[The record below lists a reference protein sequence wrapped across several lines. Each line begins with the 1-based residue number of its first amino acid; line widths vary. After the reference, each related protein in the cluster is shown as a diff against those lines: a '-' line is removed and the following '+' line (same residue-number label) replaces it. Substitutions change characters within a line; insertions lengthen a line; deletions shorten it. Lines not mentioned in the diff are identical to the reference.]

1 MILPCCRRHTR
12 HTDYISDF
20 TVHERDSCLLSVSGD
35 ATLSVIDLNKR
46 CHRAR
51 SEDDNDD
58 ELLAVAVVKQG
69 RKVLCG
75 SQSGVINL
83 FSWGHFKDCSD
94 RFPGHP
100 ESVSAAVLGVLGGA
114 LCVFAARCAVAA
126 DNAKDSCVHPGAE
139 FFVCL
144 VVGLC
149 KPGLAS

>member
-1 MILPCCRRHTR
+1 MTSTRHSK

-20 TVHERDSCLLSVSGD
+20 TLHAKENALVSVSGD

-46 CHRAR
+46 CHVAR

-58 ELLAVAVVKQG
+58 ELLSAAVLKGG
-69 RKVLCG
+69 RKLLAG

-100 ESVSAAVLGVLGGA
+100 ESVRGYCQQLLRVQQLLDLRGITHKTGA
-114 LCVFAARCAVAA
+114 LPVAYRVQQGIA
-126 DNAKDSCVHPGAE
+126 SSNGTG
-139 FFVCL
+139 L
-144 VVGLC
+144 VSL
-149 KPGLAS
+149 L